1 VVRRTAEHWN
11 FRMKHVAVK
20 SLLYW
25 MERTNTLAPKGM
37 SAEEAYIIKKFREMR
52 DSSDGFY

>member
-1 VVRRTAEHWN
+1 
-11 FRMKHVAVK
+11 MKHVAVK